1 MYHTYRFFSKRNL
14 EKIENNHKCLTKA
27 ARSESKL
34 YSGILQEKENF
45 GPELKQVAIQKGSVE
60 SYFKH
65 FSNF

>member
-45 GPELKQVAIQKGSVE
+45 GPELKTS
-60 SYFKH
+60 SYSEGLCRKLF
-65 FSNF
+65 

>member
-34 YSGILQEKENF
+34 YSGILLGKRK
-45 GPELKQVAIQKGSVE
+45 LWT
-60 SYFKH
+60 
-65 FSNF
+65 